1 MATWEPDEIDFED
14 QYDKAD
20 PIDDANVDES
30 INELN
35 ESIREEEELREKL
48 TRSEW
53 KSKNKD
59 ERTKL
64 EQRIAFNKKKQ
75 ELYIMRASK
84 TIISILHKGFEKI
97 KQDGKVMVI
106 DEKSAEKLYN
116 RLRLVETD
124 EGTYKVAFEND
135 SKKYK
140 DILTP
145 GNRWLAPNAYL
156 RIFGKKFMKDI
167 GFDVDKPK
175 SGTKSKI
182 PKKRM
187 EQIEQYVDEID
198 DNTKQF
204 AASEL
209 NELPTT
215 SEGNQDN
222 IMLQD
227 IINKNEIATD
237 NSIKLIE
244 TTLTETGVEVSTQ
257 TGGLTLRELEG
268 LDKELRM
275 ISGSLRSAIA
285 KSIAKQVDI
294 DRENRKLEEMANDE
308 TYSDEQRE
316 EVRARLQRF
325 QDEQKAISDQIRILK
340 GRYSNQIYQIRESIM
355 KFLDKETGTLGER
368 IKALFKEQGITIVSI
383 LTALGMTIGVLIEAI
398 LGGPS
403 TTSTPTSQ
411 STTTSDKKGG
421 AREWIKN
428 KLKAL
433 SSLLG
438 KLAAKAG
445 AALPGIIGSI
455 ISWILNRAKE
465 VVGWLSNNLWALITG
480 VGVLIYTY
488 FMTKTRR
495 K

>member
-1 MATWEPDEIDFED
+1 
-14 QYDKAD
+14 
-20 PIDDANVDES
+20 
-30 INELN
+30 
-35 ESIREEEELREKL
+35 
-48 TRSEW
+48 
-53 KSKNKD
+53 
-59 ERTKL
+59 
-64 EQRIAFNKKKQ
+64 
-75 ELYIMRASK
+75 
-84 TIISILHKGFEKI
+84 
-97 KQDGKVMVI
+97 
-106 DEKSAEKLYN
+106 
-116 RLRLVETD
+116 
-124 EGTYKVAFEND
+124 
-135 SKKYK
+135 
-140 DILTP
+140 
-145 GNRWLAPNAYL
+145 
-156 RIFGKKFMKDI
+156 
-167 GFDVDKPK
+167 
-175 SGTKSKI
+175 
-182 PKKRM
+182 M
-187 EQIEQYVDEID
+187 EQIEQYIDEMY

-204 AASEL
+204 AAREL

-227 IINKNEIATD
+227 IITKNEIATD

-268 LDKELRM
+268 LDKELRT

-294 DRENRKLEEMANDE
+294 DRENQKLEEMANDE

-368 IKALFKEQGITIVSI
+368 IRTLFKEQGITIVSI
-383 LTALGMTIGVLIEAI
+383 LTALGMTLGVLIEAL

-403 TTSTPTSQ
+403 TSTPTPQ

-455 ISWILNRAKE
+455 VSWLLNHAKE

-488 FMTKTRR
+488 FMTKMRR

>member
-1 MATWEPDEIDFED
+1 MATWEPDEIDFENE
-14 QYDKAD
+14 YDKAN
-20 PIDDANVDES
+20 PIDDNNLDES

-64 EQRIAFNKKKQ
+64 EQRIAFNEKKQ

-84 TIISILHKGFEKI
+84 TIISILHRGFDKI
-97 KQDGKVMVI
+97 KQDDKVMVI
-106 DEKSAEKLYN
+106 DEKSAEKLYS
-116 RLRLVETD
+116 RLHLVESD

-145 GNRWLAPNAYL
+145 TNKWLVPNAYL
-156 RIFGKKFMKDI
+156 RIFGKKFMKAI
-167 GFDVDKPK
+167 GFDADKPR

-182 PKKRM
+182 PKKRV
-187 EQIEQYVDEID
+187 EQIEQYIDEMY
-198 DNTKQF
+198 DNVKQF

-209 NELPTT
+209 NELPTK
-215 SEGNQDN
+215 SENNQDN

-227 IINKNEIATD
+227 IITKNEIAAD
-237 NSIKLIE
+237 NSVKLIE
-244 TTLTETGVEVSTQ
+244 TSLTETGADVSTQ
-257 TGGLTLRELEG
+257 TGRLTLRELEG
-268 LDKELRM
+268 LDKELRT

-308 TYSDEQRE
+308 TYLDKQRE

-368 IKALFKEQGITIVSI
+368 IRTLFKEQGITIVSI
-383 LTALGMTIGVLIEAI
+383 LTALGMTLGVLIEAL

-403 TTSTPTSQ
+403 ASTPTSQ

-421 AREWIKN
+421 AREWIMN

-495 K
+495 R

>member
-1 MATWEPDEIDFED
+1 MASWEPDEIDFED
-14 QYDKAD
+14 EYDKAD
-20 PIDDANVDES
+20 LIDDDNLSES

-35 ESIREEEELREKL
+35 ESIRKQEELRGKL
-48 TRSEW
+48 SRAEW
-53 KSKNKD
+53 SPINRDQK
-59 ERTKL
+59 TKL
-64 EQRIAFNKKKQ
+64 EQRIAFNEKKQ
-75 ELYIMRASK
+75 GIYIMRASK
-84 TIISILHKGFEKI
+84 TIISILHRGFDKI
-97 KQDGKVMVI
+97 KQDGKVMVL

-116 RLRLVETD
+116 KLRLVETE
-124 EGTYKVAFEND
+124 EGTYKVAFANE
-135 SKKYK
+135 SGTYK
-140 DILTP
+140 DILSP
-145 GNRWLAPNAYL
+145 GNRWLEPNAYL
-156 RIFGKKFMKDI
+156 RIFGKKFMKDM
-167 GFDVDKPK
+167 GFDVNRPK
-175 SGTKSKI
+175 TGTKSKI
-182 PKKRM
+182 PKKKM
-187 EQIEQYVDEID
+187 KQIEQYIDEMY

-204 AASEL
+204 AKEL

-215 SEGNQDN
+215 SEDNRDN

-227 IINKNEIATD
+227 IITKNEIATD

-244 TTLTETGVEVSTQ
+244 TSLTEAGTEASTQ

-268 LDKELRM
+268 LDKELRT

-285 KSIAKQVDI
+285 KSVAKQVDI
-294 DRENRKLEEMANDE
+294 DKENRKLEEIANDE
-308 TYSDEQRE
+308 TYSNEQRE
-316 EVRARLQRF
+316 EVRVRLQRF

-368 IKALFKEQGITIVSI
+368 IRTLFKEQGITVVSI
-383 LTALGMTIGVLIEAI
+383 LTAIGMAIGVLIEAL

-433 SSLLG
+433 SQLLG
-438 KLAAKAG
+438 KLADKAL
-445 AALPGIIGSI
+445 ASLPGIIGSI

-465 VVGWLSNNLWALITG
+465 VIGWLSQNLWALITG

-488 FMTKTRR
+488 FMTKTRGG
-495 K
+495 